1 MRTLTHLLQ
10 PEPYG
15 RHPVG
20 YSVTPVFVTDRDGR
34 EIAGFRSPRKLGK
47 AIVSGELVLIAGDT
61 ITVGKV
67 RVVS

>member
-10 PEPYG
+10 PEPNG
-15 RHPVG
+15 RHPAG
-20 YSVTPVFVTDRDGR
+20 NFVTTVFVTDTDGR
-34 EIAGFRSPRKLGK
+34 EIAGFRSARKLGK

>member
-1 MRTLTHLLQ
+1 MHNLEIR
-10 PEPYG
+10 PDN
-15 RHPVG
+15 RRPVG
-20 YSVTPVFVTDRDGR
+20 YLVTPVFVTVRDGR

-47 AIVSGELVLIAGDT
+47 AIVSCELVLIAGDT